1 MLSQITKAI
10 EWRSEQLRRRLRHA
24 RRSRVRLTEADVLS
38 CLRALGPVP
47 SAGVMVHSS
56 LSACGSIE
64 GGADS
69 VVRALRTWVGDG
81 TLAMPA
87 HTYCYPDGTSPA
99 PLFELGE
106 TPSVVG
112 AITEQFRREAGVLRS
127 LHPSHSLACSGPGA
141 QSWIAGHERC
151 ETPCGPGTPYER
163 LVHGNGAVLMFGA
176 RLDAYTLFHT
186 AEDAA
191 AVPYL
196 YYPEPV
202 TLRMRDGADLRLL
215 TSRRQDM
222 TVPRSFAQ
230 MDRWLEERSLLR
242 RRRLGM
248 GELLFIPRAGD
259 AHEALV
265 AALRQDPLLLVD
277 PAARPRLHAAGAASI
292 TRIAAR

>member
-1 MLSQITKAI
+1 
-10 EWRSEQLRRRLRHA
+10 
-24 RRSRVRLTEADVLS
+24 
-38 CLRALGPVP
+38 
-47 SAGVMVHSS
+47 
-56 LSACGSIE
+56 
-64 GGADS
+64 
-69 VVRALRTWVGDG
+69 
-81 TLAMPA
+81 
-87 HTYCYPDGTSPA
+87 
-99 PLFELGE
+99 
-106 TPSVVG
+106 
-112 AITEQFRREAGVLRS
+112 
-127 LHPSHSLACSGPGA
+127 
-141 QSWIAGHERC
+141 
-151 ETPCGPGTPYER
+151 
-163 LVHGNGAVLMFGA
+163 MFGA

-277 PAARPRLHAAGAASI
+277 PAARPRLHAADAASI